1 MLCLASFFSVCSNAQ
16 QIDPTTGNLIYT
28 DVNPPPGGYAAQGAS
43 WSGSWVGTTSNGGG
57 LSGGNVPGWNP
68 TTGTWMFGYSQG
80 TVSYSGSIP
89 AAFAYA
95 SPGTFVNGFTYS
107 WNYYNQDMS
116 RGTLSSNINITNS
129 AGAVLHSYNY
139 TMPQTT
145 AGWTNMSG
153 VQNFGAQYNPLSLGN
168 LNFSLTGKDDR
179 FWAGYYGPQIKDID
193 VRLKYSVDP
202 CAANPLYASHCP
214 GFNDIVTSGNLVG
227 NPNTFVSWGQ
237 SFNEVIA
244 ISTAL
249 QHGGMGVKVH
259 GFNWGYDVQS
269 NDPYCASWF
278 IFCLDNRDPLART
291 TVNITNSSGQSI
303 YSVTRD
309 YNDINSPQS
318 RSYSY
323 NLANSTNSLNLGNF
337 TLQGQTWD
345 AASIQNIYV
354 NAMYTPDQCVM
365 NPLFSTSCTGYAE
378 AFFQQQ
384 CSANPLYN
392 QSCPGYAQAYYNQ
405 QCSLNTLYDSGCPGY
420 AQAYYN
426 QQCSLNPLYDTGCP
440 GYAAAY
446 FTQQCSLNGLYDK
459 LCPNYQSA
467 LLAQQCS
474 INQLYSTQCPNYQ
487 QAKALKDVQDQ
498 LAAQTQQASQSSST
512 SSSSP
517 STTSTSQVA
526 QSSPTKTLADP
537 TRTETVV
544 TTDVGGVELTT
555 SGQISVP
562 TGETTAT
569 KESVK
574 EAAKAEE
581 KKAEEKKVEEKKA
594 EEQRADPNRETER
607 KRVDPRAL
615 SVALAAVAATE
626 RTALATAE
634 QAVVMSQVSVGPND
648 GTGVAL
654 GGGITFQSNVRSSAF
669 QEENKENKQEEKTS
683 NTSAAQRGPSPTDN
697 INLLAAPIQSTV
709 ESQQKSGPSVR
720 NGGVVAGMEGGP
732 DPAALARA
740 PLDFNQYLNS
750 QLKDAQFYQTREIY
764 KGQRTVDNA
773 RAQRFLNGASDVLH
787 QRMVDQQYQIGQ

>member
-1 MLCLASFFSVCSNAQ
+1 MLCFSQYSNAQ
-16 QIDPTTGNLIYT
+16 QIDPTTGNIVYT
-28 DVNPPPGGYAAQGAS
+28 DANPPPGGYAAQGAS
-43 WSGSWVGTTSNGGG
+43 WTGPFIGTYSNGGG
-57 LSGGNVPGWNP
+57 TSGGDVPAWNP
-68 TTGTWMFGYSQG
+68 TTGTFMFGYNQG
-80 TVSYSGSIP
+80 TVSYSTSIA
-89 AAFAYA
+89 AAFVN
-95 SPGTFVNGFTYS
+95 SGPGILVNGFTYS

-139 TMPQTT
+139 SMPQTT

-153 VQNFGAQYNPLSLGN
+153 VQNFGAQYSPLSLGQLN
-168 LNFSLTGKDDR
+168 LSFTGKDDR
-179 FWAGYYGPQIKDID
+179 WWAGYYGPQIKDID

-214 GFNDIVTSGNLVG
+214 GFNDIVTSGNLVP
-227 NPNTFVSWGQ
+227 NPGGYVSWGQ
-237 SFNEVIA
+237 SLNQTFSIA
-244 ISTAL
+244 NAL
-249 QHGGMGVKVH
+249 QHGGIGVKVH
-259 GFNWGYDVQS
+259 GFEWGYETFS
-269 NDPYCASWF
+269 GNPYYAGAFWT
-278 IFCLDNRDPLART
+278 DWRDPLVRT
-291 TVNITNSSGQSI
+291 NVNIKDSAGNSL

-309 YNDINSPQS
+309 YNDQEYWVGRNYSYMLPQS
-318 RSYSY
+318 R
-323 NLANSTNSLNLGNF
+323 NSLTLGNF
-337 TLQGQTWD
+337 EFSGQTWD
-345 AASIQNIYV
+345 YAGLGSMYARIQ
-354 NAMYTPDQCVM
+354 YTPDQCVM

-405 QCSLNTLYDSGCPGY
+405 QCSINTLYDSGCPGY

-426 QQCSLNPLYDTGCP
+426 QQCSLNALYDTGCP

-512 SSSSP
+512 TSSSS
-517 STTSTSQVA
+517 SGSTSTNQVA

-555 SGQISVP
+555 TGQISVP

-574 EAAKAEE
+574 EAAKTEE
-581 KKAEEKKVEEKKA
+581 KKAEEKKA
-594 EEQRADPNRETER
+594 EEQRSDPNRETER

-615 SVALAAVAATE
+615 AVAMSAVAATE

-634 QAVVMSQVSVGPND
+634 QAVILSQVSVGPSD
-648 GTGVAL
+648 GTGVTL
-654 GGGITFQSNVRSSAF
+654 GGGITFQSNVRSSSF
-669 QEENKENKQEEKTS
+669 QEDNKENKQEEKS
-683 NTSAAQRGPSPTDN
+683 SANTTGTQRGPSPTDN
-697 INLLAAPIQSTV
+697 INLLAAPIQSST
-709 ESQQKSGPSVR
+709 ETQQKAGPSVR

-750 QLKDAQFYQTREIY
+750 QLKDAQFYQSREIY
-764 KGQRTVDNA
+764 RGQRTVDNA

-787 QRMVDQQYQIGQ
+787 QRMVEQQYQIGQ

>member
-1 MLCLASFFSVCSNAQ
+1 MLFLALCFSVSSSKAQ
-16 QIDPTTGNLIYT
+16 VPGTIDPTTGNLIYS
-28 DVNPPPGGYAAQGAS
+28 DVNQPPGGYGAQGAS
-43 WSGSWVGTTSNGGG
+43 WSGPFVGTTSNGGG

-68 TTGTWMFGYSQG
+68 TTGTWMFGYSQS
-80 TVSYSGSIP
+80 TVSYSTSI
-89 AAFAYA
+89 ASAFAN
-95 SPGTFVNGFTYS
+95 SGPGVLVNGFTYS

-153 VQNFGAQYNPLSLGN
+153 VQNFGAQYSPLSLGN

-193 VRLKYSVDP
+193 VRLKYTVDP
-202 CAANPLYASHCP
+202 CAANPLYSSSCP

-227 NPNTFVSWGQ
+227 NPNTFVAWGQ

-269 NDPYCASWF
+269 NDPYCANWF

-354 NAMYTPDQCVM
+354 NARYTPDQCVM
-365 NPLFSTSCTGYAE
+365 NPLFSVSCTGYAE
-378 AFFQQQ
+378 AFLQQQ

-405 QCSLNTLYDSGCPGY
+405 QCSLS
-420 AQAYYN
+420 
-426 QQCSLNPLYDTGCP
+426 PLYDNGCP

-446 FTQQCSLNGLYDK
+446 FNQQCSISGLYDK
-459 LCPNYQSA
+459 LCPNYQQA
-467 LLAQQCS
+467 FLTQQCE
-474 INQLYSTQCPNYQ
+474 INQLYSSQCPGYT
-487 QAKALKDVQDQ
+487 QAKLQKDIQDQ
-498 LAAQTQQASQSSST
+498 LAAQTQSITQPSST
-512 SSSSP
+512 SS
-517 STTSTSQVA
+517 TTSGSST
-526 QSSPTKTLADP
+526 SSPTATTNAATADP

-562 TGETTAT
+562 TGQPAASKESSTTA
-569 KESVK
+569 
-574 EAAKAEE
+574 
-581 KKAEEKKVEEKKA
+581 KVEETKT
-594 EEQRADPNRETER
+594 ETAKEKETDK

-615 SVALAAVAATE
+615 AVAMAAVAATE

-634 QAVVMSQVSVGPND
+634 QAVVMSQASVGPND
-648 GTGVAL
+648 GTGITL
-654 GGGITFQSNVRSSAF
+654 GSGLTLQNNRSQGMGDDKA
-669 QEENKENKQEEKTS
+669 NDKTDPS
-683 NTSAAQRGPSPTDN
+683 KTATQRNTGPVDN
-697 INLLAAPIQSTV
+697 INLLAAPIQTV
-709 ESQQKSGPSVR
+709 PDSQPKTGPSVR
-720 NGGVVAGMEGGP
+720 RGGAVEGMEGGP
-732 DPAALARA
+732 DPTALARA
-740 PLDFNQYLNS
+740 PMDFNAYLNS
-750 QLKDAQFYQTREIY
+750 QLKDAQFYQSKEIY
-764 KGQRTVDNA
+764 KGQKTVDNA
-773 RAQRFLNGASDVLH
+773 RAQRFLNGKSDVLH
-787 QRMVDQQYQIGQ
+787 QMMIEQQYQIGQ